1 LIEQISRWTAELQQ
15 TMTQPDRTAD
25 LSGLRCPHLL
35 LAVIDLVR
43 NLESEF
49 SQTAIASPTLKIVAT
64 DLNAPSSI
72 ASWAR
77 QSGCEL
83 TDMYD
88 EDGTFVFI
96 LRCRHHSQTSATQP
110 ISNRNQA

>member
-1 LIEQISRWTAELQQ
+1 MQQ
-15 TMTQPDRTAD
+15 TTVQPDKTAD

-43 NLESEF
+43 NLEAEYAQ
-49 SQTAIASPTLKIVAT
+49 SQIASPTLKILAT

-72 ASWAR
+72 SSWAR

-83 TDMYD
+83 ADMYD
-88 EDGTFVFI
+88 ENGTFVFI
-96 LRCRHHSQTSATQP
+96 LHCRHHSQSQIDRT
-110 ISNRNQA
+110 